1 MNFGKAIALSFVV
14 FAAFIGVLVG
24 VCMNQNMS
32 LVSAD
37 YYQREIN
44 HGRKMAMAKAALHLD
59 SRPVIWFGHDQVA
72 VSWDRLKQMDH
83 AHLWLYRPSD
93 QHLDKN
99 FEWHQSAADT
109 VALQVTDIKPGLWRA
124 SLTWTMDGRDYLM
137 EQVIIR

>member
-1 MNFGKAIALSFVV
+1 MNFGKAIRLSFVV

-24 VCMNQNMS
+24 VCMNQDMS

-37 YYQREIN
+37 YYQREIE
-44 HGRKMAMAKAALHLD
+44 HGSKMAMAEETMRL
-59 SRPVIWFGHDQVA
+59 STRPVVWFQSDQVV
-72 VSWDRLKQMDH
+72 VSWDRLKQIDH
-83 AHLWLYRPSD
+83 AQLWLYRPSD

-109 VALQVTDIKPGLWRA
+109 VALQVTDIEPGLWRA